1 MYLVAVVDDTKC
13 MSCIGC
19 KVCVRTC
26 PEPNTTRFIKSKRK
40 VVIDPQRCKGCGLCV
55 VICPI
60 GCITL
65 AHV

>member
-1 MYLVAVVDDTKC
+1 

-60 GCITL
+60 GCIKL